1 MTDRRPSTDER
12 VDRYLTGSG
21 AGTHLLG
28 LGMDGLIA
36 RWEAIADEVAAGYR
50 LGLDDYLN
58 DLDLRQILDG
68 AVAAVAETRGPL
80 LARLRS
86 ADARFRAA
94 TRPVDD
100 SLWGA
105 AAPGDRHRTWWY
117 FRVPLRASG
126 EMAEDLAARDI

>member
-58 DLDLRQILDG
+58 DLDLRQILAG
-68 AVAAVAETRGPL
+68 AVAAVAETRGSGRPSPHL
-80 LARLRS
+80 VV
-86 ADARFRAA
+86 FPRAA
-94 TRPVDD
+94 AGVGGDGRGSRRP
-100 SLWGA
+100 G
-105 AAPGDRHRTWWY
+105 H
-117 FRVPLRASG
+117 LR
-126 EMAEDLAARDI
+126 R